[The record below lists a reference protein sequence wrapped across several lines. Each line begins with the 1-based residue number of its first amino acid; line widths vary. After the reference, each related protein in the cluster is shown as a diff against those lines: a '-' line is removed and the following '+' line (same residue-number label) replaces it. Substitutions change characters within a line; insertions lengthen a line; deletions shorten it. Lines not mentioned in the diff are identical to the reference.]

1 MQGAEWMDEYV
12 FRAARRLLTDIYGAL
27 YEMESGHGF
36 RCVKAERGQ
45 IFLYRPVAGLADGN
59 LGEIAFE
66 IESHARRA
74 ERGIVETR
82 HFFKQLKV
90 DTGHATERDSRY
102 DWPRIGF
109 SEKAE
114 VELIGLRLKAFL
126 GMRS

>member
-1 MQGAEWMDEYV
+1 MDVYV
-12 FRAARRLLTDIYGAL
+12 FETARRLLTTIYGAL

-66 IESHARRA
+66 VESHARRA
-74 ERGIVETR
+74 GRGIVETR
-82 HFFKQLKV
+82 DFFKQLKLES
-90 DTGHATERDSRY
+90 GHATERDRRY

-114 VELIGLRLKAFL
+114 INLIVLRLQEFL
-126 GMRS
+126 GLQR

>member
-1 MQGAEWMDEYV
+1 MDVYV
-12 FRAARRLLTDIYGAL
+12 FETARRLLTTIYGAL

-66 IESHARRA
+66 VESHARRA
-74 ERGIVETR
+74 GRGIVETR
-82 HFFKQLKV
+82 AFFKQLKLEN
-90 DTGHATERDSRY
+90 GHATERDRRY

-114 VELIGLRLKAFL
+114 VNLIVLRLQEFL
-126 GMRS
+126 GLQR

>member
-1 MQGAEWMDEYV
+1 MNTYV
-12 FRAARRLLTDIYGAL
+12 FETARRLLTDIYGAL

-45 IFLYRPVAGLADGN
+45 IFLYRPVVGLAEGN

-74 ERGIVETR
+74 GRGVVETR
-82 HFFKQLKV
+82 HFFRQLKV
-90 DTGHATERDSRY
+90 ASGHPTERDSRY

-109 SEKAE
+109 TDKEE
-114 VELIGLRLKAFL
+114 VTAIVLELKAFL
-126 GMRS
+126 GVGR

>member
-1 MQGAEWMDEYV
+1 MDEYV